1 MLVEIRAITG
11 IHVWSVS
18 RLFWLES
25 EISLL
30 VSLALNLRKARAD
43 GRISVRGE
51 KRVRLD
57 GPEEA
62 GLEESARGVKTS
74 GSKAWRYP
82 EMCQ

>member
-1 MLVEIRAITG
+1 
-11 IHVWSVS
+11 
-18 RLFWLES
+18 LES

-62 GLEESARGVKTS
+62 GFEESARGVKTS
-74 GSKAWRYP
+74 GSKA
-82 EMCQ
+82 